1 MITRPRVMQRA
12 QAGKNTQL
20 FEVTNTNDRKQ
31 MVLAIDENVARIFSE
46 NSRHILDWQ
55 TGKCTVLVDSYLER
69 RNPGFAGAIKR
80 AKKSGLQGVVERKG
94 EFALIGREVFTPIS
108 GVE

>member
-1 MITRPRVMQRA
+1 MKARPRVMQRA
-12 QAGKNTQL
+12 QADENTQL

-31 MVLAIDENVARIFSE
+31 LVLAIDEGVARILSE
-46 NSRHILDWQ
+46 TSRHILDWQ
-55 TGKCTVLVDSYLER
+55 TGKCVVLVDSYLER
-69 RNPGFAGAIKR
+69 KDPGFAGAIKR

-94 EFALIGREVFTPIS
+94 DFALMGREVFTPIN